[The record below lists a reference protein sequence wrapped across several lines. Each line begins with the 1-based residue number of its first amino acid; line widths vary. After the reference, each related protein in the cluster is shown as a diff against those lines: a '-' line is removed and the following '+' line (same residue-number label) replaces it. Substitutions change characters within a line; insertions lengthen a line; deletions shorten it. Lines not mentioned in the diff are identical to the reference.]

1 MTLPFAVIVAVIAA
15 VLETSVLAELP
26 LLGATINLVLVS
38 AVVATIVLGVVDG
51 LVLAFVGGLIID
63 MLTPGRPL
71 GAATLAMLLTLGIA
85 IVVAR
90 TAGPGR
96 RVVAIGLVLILTAV
110 FHILFA
116 LIMVVTA
123 ETPFSIDLAV
133 VLISAV
139 LNALIAV
146 PLAALFGVIDRRFG
160 ETERTDW

>member
-26 LLGATINLVLVS
+26 LLGATVNLVLVS

-51 LVLAFVGGLIID
+51 IVLAFVGGLIID

-71 GAATLAMLLTLGIA
+71 GAATLAMLLDAGH
-85 IVVAR
+85 R
-90 TAGPGR
+90 DRRRPNRGPGR

-110 FHILFA
+110 FHVLFA
-116 LIMVVTA
+116 TIMVVTA
-123 ETPFSIDLAV
+123 ETPFAIDLAV

-139 LNALIAV
+139 LNALVAV
-146 PLAALFGVIDRRFG
+146 PLAALFGAIERRFG
-160 ETERTDW
+160 ETERADW